1 MEVID
6 RNTGKIKKIII
17 GEVKYTTDRDYM
29 IQGLKELLEYIYFV
43 KEKSVEGMYVFDNSQ
58 SQIEVEGI
66 LFVDNINFKPIEED
80 IVRVYQPNAVNIVL
94 ERNLARGI

>member
-1 MEVID
+1 
-6 RNTGKIKKIII
+6 
-17 GEVKYTTDRDYM
+17 M

-66 LFVDNINFKPIEED
+66 LFVDNINFK
-80 IVRVYQPNAVNIVL
+80 Q
-94 ERNLARGI
+94 